1 VPNGFRLTT
10 CCITTGGEPPIEG
23 GPWGGTRAWGDV
35 GIAGHRPTPK
45 KMGGYSATAAG
56 HVADPGAV
64 VRMRSSCRPHG
75 SGRGPTLVLIA
86 GPALAGIGLLL
97 IRPKANGFH
106 AFTDLVPGVTVLAIG
121 LVATI
126 TPLMSVMLAS
136 VPTERSG
143 LASAINNAVSRLAA
157 LISIGSM
164 GVISGGTAS
173 AIGFAHVVR
182 GERRTIRRERVV
194 RRAADNRSPCAPT
207 CTQRHLGV
215 VPRSARC
222 ATRPGQQPLGGGRTI
237 PSAVIVHPL
246 RRTPP

>member
-1 VPNGFRLTT
+1 MGRYACVGSRWDRWPSPSTPEISAATQLPRPATL
-10 CCITTGGEPPIEG
+10 PIPALSFVFARHVG
-23 GPWGGTRAWGDV
+23 RMAAAVGP
-35 GIAGHRPTPK
+35 
-45 KMGGYSATAAG
+45 
-56 HVADPGAV
+56 
-64 VRMRSSCRPHG
+64 RSF
-75 SGRGPTLVLIA
+75 LIA

-126 TPLMSVMLAS
+126 TRLMSVMLAS

-194 RRAADNRSPCAPT
+194 RRAADNQSPCAPT